1 MFVAGR
7 NAATGERVSLSMDTV
22 DPDLVTVYWR
32 PGCPYCSA
40 LRRGL
45 RRAGLATTER
55 NIWTDPVAAATVRSI
70 AGGNETVPTVV
81 IGGVGFVNPSVRTV
95 LDAVGG
101 TASGQA
107 ERPGPSTAG
116 RGAAVLARMQW
127 IVIGALV
134 VASVAADA
142 AGHSGAS
149 WAIDGAALV
158 VFGMFRAAR
167 RRQRVDTGSASV
179 TAGGDQEL

>member
-1 MFVAGR
+1 
-7 NAATGERVSLSMDTV
+7 MDSV

-95 LDAVGG
+95 LDAAGG
-101 TASGQA
+101 TAPGQL
-107 ERPGPSTAG
+107 ERRGPSTAG
-116 RGAAVLARMQW
+116 RRMGVVARVQW
-127 IVIGALV
+127 IVIGALA
-134 VASVAADA
+134 VASVAVDA
-142 AGHSGAS
+142 AGHGGAS

-158 VFGMFRAAR
+158 AFGMFRAAR
-167 RRQRVDTGSASV
+167 RRQRVATGSASV
-179 TAGGDQEL
+179 TAGSDQEP

>member
-1 MFVAGR
+1 
-7 NAATGERVSLSMDTV
+7 MDTV

-95 LDAVGG
+95 VDAVGG
-101 TASGQA
+101 TAPGQA
-107 ERPGPSTAG
+107 EDRSPSTAG
-116 RGAAVLARMQW
+116 RRTDVVARAQW
-127 IVIGALV
+127 SVIGALV
-134 VASVAADA
+134 MASVAVDA

-158 VFGMFRAAR
+158 TFGMFRAAR
-167 RRQRVDTGSASV
+167 RRQGVATGSPPAA
-179 TAGGDQEL
+179 AGGDQEP